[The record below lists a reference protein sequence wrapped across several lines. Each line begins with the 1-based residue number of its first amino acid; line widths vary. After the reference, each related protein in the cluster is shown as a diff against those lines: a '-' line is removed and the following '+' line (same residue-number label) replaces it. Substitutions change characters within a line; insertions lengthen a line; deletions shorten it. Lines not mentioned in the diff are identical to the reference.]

1 LEGDDALETLRHVG
15 WGRLTRDAFER
26 FRAADGF
33 SHARALAFQVTL
45 TVPPAVIALVGLAAA
60 LDQERPRRILQDTLV
75 GLSPGPTGEVLTQ
88 AFRQAAQTT
97 NGSSG
102 RFALVL
108 GLVTALASL
117 TLAMAQVERGAN
129 RLYGVERDRP
139 ALSKY
144 AHGLA
149 LGATV
154 GLLVA
159 GSAVVLVAGRALGEA
174 VRSDFGPLAAAW
186 AVGRWPLGALLAM
199 AGFAA
204 LFKESPRRRQPSPS
218 WLLAGSVVTVVL
230 WLAFTALLVLYLTA
244 SRTFGDAYGPLA
256 GIVGG
261 MLWALLTSLAL
272 YLGLAFAAQLEAVRA
287 GVSEPRTGEDANAP
301 QEPARRSLG

>member
-1 LEGDDALETLRHVG
+1 M
-15 WGRLTRDAFER
+15 
-26 FRAADGF
+26 
-33 SHARALAFQVTL
+33 
-45 TVPPAVIALVGLAAA
+45 PPSVIALVGLASA
-60 LDQERPRRILQDTLV
+60 LDQERPRRILQDSLV

-88 AFRQAAQTT
+88 AFRQAAQTAT
-97 NGSSG
+97 GSSG
-102 RFALVL
+102 RVALVL

-129 RLYGVERDRP
+129 RIYGVERDRP
-139 ALSKY
+139 TLSKY

-159 GSAVVLVAGRALGEA
+159 GAAVVLVAGRAIGEA
-174 VRSDFGPLAAAW
+174 VGADLGPAW
-186 AVGRWPLGALLAM
+186 VVGRWPLGAALAM

-218 WLLAGSVVTVVL
+218 WLLAGSAVAVTL
-230 WLAFTALLVLYLTA
+230 WLAFTALLVVYLSA
-244 SRTFGDAYGPLA
+244 SQTFGDAYGPLA

-272 YLGLAFAAQLEAVRA
+272 YLGLAFAAQLEAVRG
-287 GVSEPRTGEDANAP
+287 GVPEPRTGEDANAP
-301 QEPARRSLG
+301 GEPAGHGLG